1 MAAQPPQASPVSQAH
16 ATYTH
21 GQDAGDLAARAREL
35 GLERRAALLE
45 ASRQRHSLYGGTL
58 KSTRLRLAV
67 LASFDPD
74 LEEEDWQR
82 APSTPTARRPLDRS
96 PSWLEDVEARREA
109 RQSGFTLQQAFL
121 ATVKS
126 AVGPAVLYM
135 PRGFEE
141 GGLAFSLGMLVLSF
155 ALFGLGATRLLE
167 AWALH
172 GRSYSGLMGKAFG
185 LKGVYLC
192 RVTIVLQQCGICLTY
207 VIFIATNCRELWA
220 YWTGATP
227 TLATCCALQLLVL
240 VPLSWIRDMQT
251 FATTNLIANA
261 LILYAL
267 IVLAL
272 HATTTIA
279 HDPPAS
285 LATLPLFNRE
295 SFYLFVG
302 TSAFVY
308 EGSAALVVPLQE
320 AVKPD
325 RRADFSK
332 MYVRTCAGI
341 IATYI
346 CFGALN
352 WIAYGKSTQVV
363 LTLNLPRGP
372 WKASVQ
378 LAYSL
383 AVVFTFPLQLYPAV
397 QILKSVGRK
406 LKRLSVSRVGYV
418 AIDDSATPQPV
429 VEPPSET
436 DTEADTPTRAIKP
449 PRPRTS
455 KLEGNAART
464 AVVAVL
470 VAVAIAEVRRLD
482 KIVALVGGFL
492 GIPLAFV
499 YPLAVHLRLVPN
511 APARTRLLSVVAMG
525 VGAVLGLA
533 CSAVTVLTWNR
544 S

>member
-82 APSTPTARRPLDRS
+82 TPSTPTARRPLDRS

-220 YWTGATP
+220 YWTGSTP

-285 LATLPLFNRE
+285 LSTLPLFNRE

-308 EGSAALVVPLQE
+308 EGSAALVVPRVKINQCVGCTGPAE
-320 AVKPD
+320 RRGTGIATPSSRRRIDGVEVDARIQHERAVK
-325 RRADFSK
+325 F
-332 MYVRTCAGI
+332 
-341 IATYI
+341 
-346 CFGALN
+346 
-352 WIAYGKSTQVV
+352 
-363 LTLNLPRGP
+363 
-372 WKASVQ
+372 
-378 LAYSL
+378 
-383 AVVFTFPLQLYPAV
+383 
-397 QILKSVGRK
+397 
-406 LKRLSVSRVGYV
+406 
-418 AIDDSATPQPV
+418 
-429 VEPPSET
+429 
-436 DTEADTPTRAIKP
+436 
-449 PRPRTS
+449 
-455 KLEGNAART
+455 
-464 AVVAVL
+464 
-470 VAVAIAEVRRLD
+470 
-482 KIVALVGGFL
+482 
-492 GIPLAFV
+492 
-499 YPLAVHLRLVPN
+499 
-511 APARTRLLSVVAMG
+511 
-525 VGAVLGLA
+525 
-533 CSAVTVLTWNR
+533 
-544 S
+544 